1 MYLLRLALRNLL
13 RQFRRNVLS
22 LVSIVVG
29 VFLLIIGSGF
39 VSGLTENMLRAQID
53 SLSGH
58 VVAVPP
64 EYPTAG
70 LRHPVDELFETTPE
84 ATSWLDAESQSWTRR
99 IYLAPRAVNGR
110 DAIRVRLIGYDPKT
124 DATVFPRT
132 TWKVEGQHAHETDY
146 GVLVSDGA
154 ANLLGLKIG
163 DRFVLETRTREGAIN
178 AMHVNVSGIVK
189 AGNPVIDAIGMF
201 APLSMV
207 DELVDAQGRVSH
219 VAVKLGNRDDSI
231 AFAPRLATTLGQE
244 VESRTWQS
252 ETEALVD
259 AQRLRQNMLNIVV
272 LALLLMAATGIA
284 NTILMAAY
292 ERVRELGTMR
302 AMGLG
307 RSGVIALFAIEGFA
321 MGVMGAVLGGVLGGA
336 FTYHYGQAG
345 IDMSSLVQAKGN
357 LNNVPFSTM
366 LYMDFS
372 MTVVVG
378 AMIAAVVVA
387 VLSSLYPAFIA
398 SRKLVA
404 DAVRAE

>member
-1 MYLLRLALRNLL
+1 MYLFRLAMRNLL

-58 VVAVPP
+58 VVAVPA

-70 LRHPVDELFETTPE
+70 LRHPVDQLYKTSPE
-84 ATSWLDAESQSWTRR
+84 AKAWLDAETETWTPR
-99 IYLAPRAVNGR
+99 IYLAPRAVHGQ

-124 DATVFPRT
+124 DASVFPRT
-132 TWKVEGQHAHETDY
+132 SWQLKGKPAHEVDY
-146 GVLVSDGA
+146 GVLISTGA
-154 ANLLGLKIG
+154 ATLLDLKAG
-163 DRFVLETRTREGAIN
+163 DRFVLETRTVDGAIN
-178 AMHVNVSGIVK
+178 AMHVNVSGVVK

-201 APLSMV
+201 APLPLV

-219 VAVKLGNRDDSI
+219 LAVKLDHRDEST
-231 AFAPRLATTLGQE
+231 AFAPTLAAKLGQG
-244 VESRTWQS
+244 VESRTWQT

-259 AQRLRQNMLNIVV
+259 AQRLRQNMLNIIV

-302 AMGLG
+302 AMGLQ
-307 RSGVIALFAIEGFA
+307 RSGVITLFAVEGLA
-321 MGVMGAVLGGVLGGA
+321 MGILGGLVGGVLGGA
-336 FTYHYGQAG
+336 FTYHYGQTG
-345 IDMSSLVQAKGN
+345 IDMSSLVQAKGG
-357 LNNVPFSTM
+357 LNNIPFSTM

-372 MTVVVG
+372 MGVVV
-378 AMIAAVVVA
+378 ASVVAAVVVA
-387 VLSSLYPAFIA
+387 VLASLYPAFIA